1 MHRSHDRGAG
11 RRPFAPSPRSSRVS
25 LGRRALPL
33 VPLVLGFFIGEA
45 AWAQGPN
52 LRFHVSTTAD
62 TTVGTQPTLDDV
74 TLIAAGAGLPP
85 QAHFAPG
92 HWQAVTGLVP
102 GDLDGFGRRPGVTPG
117 SAASYAFSI
126 QSNEGGFLDGDVLGL
141 APLGGWEIIVS
152 EDQILGGLGV
162 PTANIDV
169 DAVDF
174 DGSGRLLFSLQ
185 ANLPG
190 TVLGDVEDGAV
201 LRMESDGTVTQVFSE
216 PEVQTLFTMATG
228 LTASIVDVQAIEFW
242 GGELLVVTQGPS
254 SHDGGVLSCASVP
267 YVFTDEAAMGLG
279 GAELDAL
286 SEARAGDDIPCF
298 VMSADSAAAG
308 DTLQVDVSGRANTL
322 YLVLMSG
329 GVGTYDF
336 SRHPGFGAWYFD
348 LMDPWLLSIIGSP
361 GTPKV
366 VLDSQGK
373 FSASWVVPTAMVYGA
388 GFAGEDGWSFQIMDV
403 ATRELSAPFRVTR
416 Q

>member
-1 MHRSHDRGAG
+1 MD
-11 RRPFAPSPRSSRVS
+11 
-25 LGRRALPL
+25 
-33 VPLVLGFFIGEA
+33 IC
-45 AWAQGPN
+45 
-52 LRFHVSTTAD
+52 
-62 TTVGTQPTLDDV
+62 
-74 TLIAAGAGLPP
+74 
-85 QAHFAPG
+85 
-92 HWQAVTGLVP
+92 
-102 GDLDGFGRRPGVTPG
+102 GDQLSQLLNG
-117 SAASYAFSI
+117 
-126 QSNEGGFLDGDVLGL
+126 LGL
-141 APLGGWEIIVS
+141 
-152 EDQILGGLGV
+152 

-174 DGSGRLLFSLQ
+174 DGTGRLLFSLQ
-185 ANLPG
+185 ANLAG
-190 TVLGDVEDGAV
+190 TVLGDLDDGAI
-201 LRMESDGTVTQVFSE
+201 LRLEADATVTQVFSE
-216 PEVQTLFTMATG
+216 SEVQTMFTTATG
-228 LTASIVDVQAIEFW
+228 STASIGDVQAIDFW

-254 SHDGGVLSCASVP
+254 SHDGGVLSCAPVP
-267 YVFTDEAAMGLG
+267 YVFADEAAMGLG

-336 SRHPGFGAWYFD
+336 SRHPGFGGWYFD
-348 LMDPWLLSIIGSP
+348 LLDPWLLSVIQGP

-373 FSASWVVPTAMVYGA
+373 FSASWVVPNAMVYGA
-388 GFAGEDGWSFQIMDV
+388 GFAGELGWSFQIMDV